1 LRIRSLKSDLF
12 ACRGYQARQAF
23 QVFKAIQENKDHP
36 GPKVQRA
43 PWAHQALPE
52 ILGLLVLE
60 VLQDLQDQQA
70 ILAQEALPVFL
81 VPLENREILEQLGLR
96 VLLDLMDLK
105 EVRARKDQE
114 APLEQR
120 VHRVLRVQLDSKAI
134 LA

>member
-1 LRIRSLKSDLF
+1 VL
-12 ACRGYQARQAF
+12 
-23 QVFKAIQENKDHP
+23 KAIQVNKDHP

-114 APLEQR
+114 ALLEQR
-120 VHRVLRVQLDSKAI
+120 VHRVLRVQLDSKEI